1 MSRRKGEAVRV
12 VEGDGEGSSGVE
24 DRGEEGER
32 GKTGEERERRVEGE

>member
-1 MSRRKGEAVRV
+1 MSRRKEEAVRV
-12 VEGDGEGSSGVE
+12 YEGGGEGSSGVE